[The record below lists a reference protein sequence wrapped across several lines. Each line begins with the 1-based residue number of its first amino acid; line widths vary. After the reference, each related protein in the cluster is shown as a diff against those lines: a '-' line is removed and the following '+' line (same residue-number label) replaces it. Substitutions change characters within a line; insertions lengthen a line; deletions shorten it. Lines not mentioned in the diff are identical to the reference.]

1 MTRCAWTAIALL
13 ILSPSVGGDQSTV
26 SETPSSPDTSPPD
39 VIACSPPPPNESDR
53 PPIRGIR
60 LSDNQVVLDREIAA
74 RNVPVARVS
83 KQGFWVETACAGVAL
98 FVRPAEGTLIKV
110 TPGERVSLHGEFR
123 VRPNRM
129 RRDDDDGRGLIY
141 LYAYTVRPA
150 G

>member
-1 MTRCAWTAIALL
+1 M
-13 ILSPSVGGDQSTV
+13 
-26 SETPSSPDTSPPD
+26 
-39 VIACSPPPPNESDR
+39 
-53 PPIRGIR
+53 
-60 LSDNQVVLDREIAA
+60 
-74 RNVPVARVS
+74 ARVS